1 MSSAEGLIASR
12 FDEWGFVPF
21 VLREVFEDPSPSTVA
36 AALDGFCVRSLGS
49 RIARAEFYEASVG
62 SAHGVVLGDGRR
74 VVVKVHRPGISLA
87 FLAAAQVVQRHL
99 ASGGFPCP
107 QPLAGPELLGAGVA
121 TAETLLDDGV
131 HGDAHQPAV
140 RRAMARTLSR
150 LVGRCRSLA
159 TPSGLTENAMKV
171 APGELWPTPHDGR
184 FDFVATTSGAEW
196 IDEVARRARRIL
208 ERGSK
213 GDRVVGHADWR
224 AQNMRFVDGQITAV
238 YDWDSVAIE
247 HEPVLVGSV
256 AHGFTSNWAEP
267 PPGRQFPKLEEAE
280 AFIADYEQARSAA
293 FTPGERRAARAALAY
308 SMAYTARCEHSDALT
323 DFGAHPAVTANQ
335 FSVPPDEA
343 KLFLADH
350 AAYLLRLSP

>member
-1 MSSAEGLIASR
+1 M
-12 FDEWGFVPF
+12 
-21 VLREVFEDPSPSTVA
+21 
-36 AALDGFCVRSLGS
+36 
-49 RIARAEFYEASVG
+49 
-62 SAHGVVLGDGRR
+62 
-74 VVVKVHRPGISLA
+74 A
-87 FLAAAQVVQRHL
+87 FLAAAQIVQRHL
-99 ASGGFPCP
+99 ASDGFPCP
-107 QPLAGPELLGAGVA
+107 QPLAGPEPLGAGVA
-121 TAETLLDDGV
+121 TAETLLGEGA
-131 HGDAHQPAV
+131 HADAHQAPV

-150 LVGRCRSLA
+150 LVERCRSLA

-196 IDEVARRARRIL
+196 IDEVARQARHIL
-208 ERGSK
+208 ERGST
-213 GDRVVGHADWR
+213 GDRVVGHTDWR
-224 AQNMRFVDGQITAV
+224 AQNMRFVDEQITAV

-267 PPGRQFPKLEEAE
+267 PTGRQFPTLEEAE
-280 AFIADYEQARSAA
+280 AFIADYEQARSTV
-293 FTPGERRAARAALAY
+293 FSPDERRAARAALAY

-323 DFGAHPAVTANQ
+323 DFGTHPAVIANQ

-350 AAYLLRLSP
+350 AADLLSLSP